1 MTPRFRKNFIIVIIC
16 LCTYLPSNANA
27 FLSGYIYSSD
37 NNMADTYKSFLDTN
51 GYSTT
56 IIPTD
61 TAGSSDFSQ
70 FDLIIIGNDTGSLS
84 DEIVLKINESGL
96 PVIGIGEG
104 GYSFFGKNNLN
115 TGYGNVRNGEV
126 NEIFVTDI
134 THPIYNLPDKINI
147 PDDNVVQIY
156 TDTLH
161 IGIFLSPIPQNVT
174 VLGREPSDNNH
185 YPLVTENEK
194 YLLWGFTGSPDSMTQ
209 TGKSIF
215 INSVNYLTR
224 DISSSDTDG
233 DINGNSEVDL
243 EDIIMGLKVIADIS
257 DSLPI
262 NINADVNND
271 NRIGM
276 EEAVYI
282 LQVIAGFFSTCSEEL
297 TINCI
302 TGKWGVDYE
311 RTLEEVKKSPKYDPE
326 QDEQFQRLIKEMME
340 SMTLE
345 IKESY
350 IIYHLEI
357 AQQTE
362 EAAFEVVSSS
372 KDSLIVAG
380 EIEGNEFELTFR
392 LIDNEFLNVVSSA
405 TDDMTYYIWKRIE

>member
-1 MTPRFRKNFIIVIIC
+1 M
-16 LCTYLPSNANA
+16 
-27 FLSGYIYSSD
+27 
-37 NNMADTYKSFLDTN
+37 
-51 GYSTT
+51 
-56 IIPTD
+56 
-61 TAGSSDFSQ
+61 
-70 FDLIIIGNDTGSLS
+70 
-84 DEIVLKINESGL
+84 
-96 PVIGIGEG
+96 
-104 GYSFFGKNNLN
+104 
-115 TGYGNVRNGEV
+115 
-126 NEIFVTDI
+126 TDI

-147 PDDNVVQIY
+147 PDDHVVQIY

-185 YPLVTENEK
+185 YPLVIENEK
-194 YLLWGFTGSPDSMTQ
+194 YLLWGFTGSPDNMTQ

-224 DISSSDTDG
+224 DISSGNTGG

-243 EDIIMGLKVIADIS
+243 EDAIIGLKIIADIS

-262 NINADVNND
+262 NLNADVNND

-311 RTLEEVKKSPKYDPE
+311 RTLEEMKKSPKYDPE
-326 QDEQFQRLIKEMME
+326 KDEQFQRLIKEMME